1 PKRSKGGARIA
12 RFWGRFVASVL
23 LVEDEALIQ
32 MMIADMLVELGHTVV
47 AEASDLASALEHANN
62 TEFDFAVLDVL
73 LGRTSSEP
81 VAAALAE
88 RNIPFAFAS
97 GYGADG
103 VPNGFQDRPLLT
115 KPFQIDQ
122 LERCIAKLFD
132 WR

>member
-1 PKRSKGGARIA
+1 M
-12 RFWGRFVASVL
+12 ASVL

-81 VAAALAE
+81 VAAAIAE

-97 GYGADG
+97 GYGARRNTG
-103 VPNGFQDRPLLT
+103 PISGPPASHQTFSDRSAQTLHSEV
-115 KPFQIDQ
+115 D
-122 LERCIAKLFD
+122 R
-132 WR
+132 

>member
-1 PKRSKGGARIA
+1 M
-12 RFWGRFVASVL
+12 ASVL

-81 VAAALAE
+81 VAAALSD

-97 GYGADG
+97 GYRAAG
-103 VPNGFQDRPLLT
+103 VPHVFQDLPLLT
-115 KPFQIDQ
+115 KPFQIYH
-122 LERCIAKLFD
+122 L
-132 WR
+132 